1 MKLYKYLF
9 IAALAA
15 GFTACDGGGIDDYEP
30 AATPTGA
37 QVYFDSADNGMAVS
51 LADGQTEVTV
61 PIYRAEG
68 GGALTVNLTLTDE
81 SGLIT
86 IPGGSVTF
94 AAGQKEANVT
104 LAVNFSAIEANKK
117 YPFTIAVPAADAS
130 LYAVASLE
138 GTIEFAPWT
147 EWTKLGTGNYTY
159 NGLFTGV
166 DSGLDAMWR
175 QSLIDPNSVEFQIL
189 NVLTGVTMNIS
200 GTKATTQ
207 DGKTVY
213 ILSVPEQE
221 TGYIYADLNAMV
233 YYSDL
238 YHYVAT
244 YDTAS
249 PEPYKNASV
258 YDPETGEF
266 AMAMIYYIPNQG
278 KFGNGAYEYFQ
289 LDGFMTY
296 SIDLNANGHYVAP
309 DGTDYA
315 LVQCHLSDGLG
326 SAQYTAVAGNL
337 SDAEVD
343 KVVEDM
349 IAGTIESETTNEP
362 NGYLTFTFP
371 ETGMYTVVVAG
382 FNAEGSH
389 VCTASLPVA
398 YIPVGSNGPNV
409 DDDPDWTT
417 LGYCTYTDDFLPALT
432 DEIGPETFEV
442 KIQESK
448 EHAGYYRLVDAYG
461 PAGYGFPFVD
471 ATKNYFMYIDATD
484 PEAVILDTDNQ
495 GVRPFDGWGDMY
507 TSSMA
512 AQQIAG
518 GASPA
523 DVKAAGICGT
533 LEGGF
538 VTFPEQQLMIGLVN
552 ESTGGLNG
560 WKANLNG
567 AFEVD
572 MSALTTEARSHRA
585 LRTSVRRPMRVY
597 GNPVA
602 SMVIKQQSFIGK
614 VTTKEIIE
622 YNKKHLRRG
631 NL

>member
-86 IPGGSVTF
+86 IPGGSVSF

-117 YPFTIAVPAADAS
+117 YPFTIAVSAADAS

-147 EWTKLGTGNYTY
+147 EWTKLGTGTY
-159 NGLFTGV
+159 LYSLYFEGDDPGRDL
-166 DSGLDAMWR
+166 MWR
-175 QSLIDPNSVEFQIL
+175 QSLIDDTMVEFRL
-189 NVLTGVTMNIS
+189 EGVMYNTNMTFSGKKVNVN
-200 GTKATTQ
+200 
-207 DGKTVY
+207 GKDMY
-213 ILSVPEQE
+213 ILFVPEQGTKYVNTNYNE
-221 TGYIYADLNAMV
+221 EVMFADIYTYTGQEK
-233 YYSDL
+233 YYS
-238 YHYVAT
+238 
-244 YDTAS
+244 AS
-249 PEPYKNASV
+249 F

-266 AMAMIYYIPNQG
+266 AFAMVYYISLGVFN
-278 KFGNGAYEYFQ
+278 NGYEYFQ
-289 LDGFMTY
+289 LDGFATY
-296 SIDLNANGHYVAP
+296 DIDLTANGHYVAP

-326 SAQYTAVAGNL
+326 SAQYTAVAGSL

-349 IAGTIESETTNEP
+349 IAGTIESKTTDEP
-362 NGYLTFTFP
+362 NGYLTFAFP

-382 FNAEGSH
+382 FDAEGNH

-417 LGYCTYTDDFLPALT
+417 LGYCTYTDDFMPALS
-432 DEIGPETFEV
+432 DEVGPETFEV
-442 KIQESK
+442 KIQQNNEYP
-448 EHAGYYRLVDAYG
+448 GVYRLVDVYG
-461 PAGYGFPFVD
+461 PKGYGFPYAD
-471 ATKNYFMYIDATD
+471 ATKNYFIHIDATD
-484 PEAVILDTDNQ
+484 PEGVLLSIDNQ
-495 GVRPFDGWGDMY
+495 GIQPFSNAGNMY
-507 TSSMA
+507 TACLATVNDMTLEA
-512 AQQIAG
+512 AKEAG
-518 GASPA
+518 L
-523 DVKAAGICGT
+523 CGT
-533 LEGGF
+533 LEAGF
-538 VTFPEQQLMIGLVN
+538 ITFPKKSLAVGLV
-552 ESTGGLNG
+552 EGERV
-560 WKANLNG
+560 KFYYANTNG

-585 LRTSVRRPMRVY
+585 FRTSVRRPMRVY